1 MKAIENRHYRSLE
14 LDKILE
20 MLASHATCADAKSL
34 ALSLTPQ
41 TDLYLAQALLKHCL
55 LYTSPSPRDTR

>member
-20 MLASHATCADAKSL
+20 MLASHATCADAKSPRFRL
-34 ALSLTPQ
+34 H
-41 TDLYLAQALLKHCL
+41 LKQI
-55 LYTSPSPRDTR
+55 YTWLRPC